1 MTTSVKVDAHAGW
14 PVLVT
19 LKYGEPTASK
29 SVSTER
35 VEPNT
40 ERTFYIHSG
49 CQIIGIEEMPLPEKA
64 AQDAVNAATAQ

>member
-14 PVLVT
+14 PVLVIIKT
-19 LKYGEPTASK
+19 GEPLQGK
-29 SVSTER
+29 SVTTER

-49 CQIIGIEEMPLPEKA
+49 MQIIGIEECPRPA
-64 AQDAVNAATAQ
+64 P

>member
-1 MTTSVKVDAHAGW
+1 MTTSVKIDAHAGW

-19 LKYGEPTASK
+19 LKYGEPSQTK
-29 SVSTER
+29 SVTTER

-49 CQIIGIEEMPLPEKA
+49 LQIIGVEECPLPQA
-64 AQDAVNAATAQ
+64 ASDVA

>member
-1 MTTSVKVDAHAGW
+1 MTTAVKVDAHAGW

-19 LKYGEPTASK
+19 LKHGEPLAAK
-29 SVSTER
+29 SVTTER

-49 CQIIGIEEMPLPEKA
+49 LQVIGVEEMPLA
-64 AQDAVNAATAQ
+64 APAAA